1 MAQIPLKRGSMGK
14 LLRTCLIV
22 IILAGIMAVARYVPV
37 AANFTRVVASWQ
49 HSPWAPVIFCVLGI
63 FYAAFGMPRQALCA
77 VAGLIFGVVMGLG
90 LAMAA
95 TLLGNLI
102 DFYLARI
109 MRQKRDRDGQAPPPS
124 RLWQRKMASFGQ
136 IAENAPFRTILML
149 RLMPVGS
156 ALVVALGAGYYDIS
170 VGAFI
175 AGTLLG
181 SLPQNL
187 VFVLI
192 GSGSHLGQGSQIMV
206 GVLLFALSMMLG
218 ILIMRHR
225 QEKF

>member
-1 MAQIPLKRGSMGK
+1 MEQTPLKRGGMGK
-14 LLRTCLIV
+14 LLRACLIV
-22 IILAGIMAVARYVPV
+22 IVLAGIMTVARYVPV

-49 HSPWAPVIFCVLGI
+49 HSPWAPVIFCLLGI

-77 VAGLIFGVVMGLG
+77 VAGLIFGVVMGLS

-109 MRQKRDRDGQAPPPS
+109 MRQRRNRDGQATPPT
-124 RLWQRKMASFGQ
+124 RLWQKKMESFGHV
-136 IAENAPFRTILML
+136 ARNAPFCAILML

-156 ALVVALGAGYYDIS
+156 ALLVALGAGYYDIGVS
-170 VGAFI
+170 AFI

-192 GSGSHLGQGSQIMV
+192 GSGSHLGRGSQITV
-206 GVLLFALSMMLG
+206 EVLLFALSMMLG